1 MRDPAAASFL
11 NAHSSK
17 RFLRALTFSLLSFS
31 GVMVAFQTTQSAEH
45 VTRVAQ
51 TTIEG
56 ATNNADVIGVDHVF
70 NGKDGGLPTA
80 ALIEDAAGNLY
91 GTTSS
96 GGSGFGVVFKLDTAH
111 HESVLHAFTGPDGRL
126 PLGGLVLDRFG
137 SLYGTTTFGGVGDFG
152 TVFKIGP
159 NGRETVMYSFTGSP
173 DGRNPY
179 AGLVMDVAG
188 NLYGTTEFGGTSD
201 LGTIFQ
207 IDASGRQRVLHSFT
221 GDSTDG
227 SYPEASLIVD
237 SVGNLYGTTFSG
249 GSDGKG
255 TVFLFETR
263 QNTEVILYN
272 FSGGA
277 DGGYPLGGITRAN
290 DGTLYGT
297 TGFAGITRHH
307 GCCRPGA
314 GVVFS
319 LTGTSQKVLYTF
331 TGGVDGGVPSG
342 ALVLSN
348 GVLYGTTQ
356 LGGPG
361 HRGTAFSLRLADGLE
376 TVLHG
381 FTGKSDGAAP
391 QAGLSRNAA
400 GVLYGTANT
409 GGSAMKGTLF
419 HLQK

>member
-1 MRDPAAASFL
+1 MRQLTSHNRGFLQATSFAWL
-11 NAHSSK
+11 
-17 RFLRALTFSLLSFS
+17 LLS
-31 GVMVAFQTTQSAEH
+31 GVVAAQTTQSAESFM
-45 VTRVAQ
+45 TVAQ

-56 ATNNADVIGVDHVF
+56 ATNNHNVLGIDYVF
-70 NGKDGGLPTA
+70 KGKDGGLPTA
-80 ALIEDAAGNLY
+80 ALIEDRAGNLY

-96 GGSGFGVVFKLDTAH
+96 GGSGFGVVFKLNAAH

-126 PLGGLVLDRFG
+126 PRGSLVLDRFG
-137 SLYGTTTFGGVGDFG
+137 SLYGTTSYGGAADFG
-152 TVFKIGP
+152 TVFKIDP
-159 NGRETVMYSFTGSP
+159 NGTETVLYSFTGSP
-173 DGRNPY
+173 DGRNPS
-179 AGLVMDVAG
+179 AGLVIDIAG

-207 IDASGRQRVLHSFT
+207 IDTSGRQRVLHSFT

-227 SYPEASLIVD
+227 SDPKASLIVD
-237 SVGNLYGTTFSG
+237 NAGKLYGTTFSG
-249 GSDGKG
+249 GTGGKG
-255 TVFLFETR
+255 TVFLFDTK

-277 DGGYPLGGITRAN
+277 DGGHPLGGLTRAN
-290 DGTLYGT
+290 NGTLYGT
-297 TGFAGITRHH
+297 VGFYGVDRRH

-319 LTGTSQKVLYTF
+319 LTGTTQKVLYTF
-331 TGGVDGGVPSG
+331 TGGADGGVPSG
-342 ALVLSN
+342 NLVLSK

-361 HRGTAFSLRLADGLE
+361 QRGTAFSLRLAGGLE

-381 FTGKSDGAAP
+381 FTGKADGATP
-391 QAGLSRNAA
+391 QAGLSMNAA

-419 HLQK
+419 HLQN

>member
-1 MRDPAAASFL
+1 MDYPRGLPDKSSFRKICFCLLASL
-11 NAHSSK
+11 P
-17 RFLRALTFSLLSFS
+17 TI
-31 GVMVAFQTTQSAEH
+31 T
-45 VTRVAQ
+45 VAQ
-51 TTIEG
+51 T
-56 ATNNADVIGVDHVF
+56 NNDANVIGVDYAF
-70 NGKDGGLPTA
+70 KGRDGGLPTA
-80 ALIEDAAGNLY
+80 LIEDTAGNLY

-111 HESVLHAFTGPDGRL
+111 HESVLHAFAGPDGRL
-126 PLGGLVLDRFG
+126 PRGSLVSDRFG
-137 SLYGTTTFGGVGDFG
+137 SLYGTTAFGGAADLG
-152 TVFKIGP
+152 TVFKIDP
-159 NGRETVMYSFTGSP
+159 NGKETVLHSFTGSP
-173 DGRNPY
+173 DGRNPD
-179 AGLVMDVAG
+179 AGMVMDVAG

-207 IDASGRQRVLHSFT
+207 IDASGQHRVLHSFT

-227 SYPEASLIVD
+227 SDPKAGLIVD
-237 SVGNLYGTTFSG
+237 SAGNLYGTTFSG

-255 TVFLFETR
+255 TVFLFDTK
-263 QNTEVILYN
+263 QNTEHILYT
-272 FSGGA
+272 FSGGT
-277 DGGYPLGGITRAN
+277 DGGNPLGGIKRAN

-297 TGFAGITRHH
+297 TGFGGVARRH

-319 LTGTSQKVLYTF
+319 LAGTSQNVLYTF
-331 TGGVDGGVPSG
+331 SGGVDGAVPSG
-342 ALVLSN
+342 DLVLSN

-361 HRGTAFSLRLADGLE
+361 HRGTAFSLSLADGSE

-381 FTGKSDGAAP
+381 FTGKADGATP
-391 QAGLSRNAA
+391 QAGLFMNAA

-419 HLQK
+419 HLRNSSFTK

>member
-1 MRDPAAASFL
+1 MRQLTSH
-11 NAHSSK
+11 NK
-17 RFLRALTFSLLSFS
+17 GFLRAACFAWLLLS
-31 GVMVAFQTTQSAEH
+31 GAMVAAQTTQL
-45 VTRVAQ
+45 
-51 TTIEG
+51 
-56 ATNNADVIGVDHVF
+56 GVDYVF
-70 NGKDGGLPTA
+70 RGKDGGLPTA
-80 ALIEDAAGNLY
+80 ALIEDTAGNLY

-126 PLGGLVLDRFG
+126 PHGSLVLDRFG
-137 SLYGTTTFGGVGDFG
+137 NLYGTTSFGGAADFG
-152 TVFKIGP
+152 TVFKIDS
-159 NGRETVMYSFTGSP
+159 NGNETALYSFTGSP

-227 SYPEASLIVD
+227 SDPKASLIVD
-237 SVGNLYGTTFSG
+237 SAGNLYGTTFSG
-249 GSDGKG
+249 GSDARG
-255 TVFLFETR
+255 TVFLFDTR

-277 DGGYPLGGITRAN
+277 DGGNPLGGITRAN
-290 DGTLYGT
+290 DGTFYGT
-297 TGFAGITRHH
+297 AGFDGIDRRH

-319 LTGTSQKVLYTF
+319 LTGTSQNVLYTF

-342 ALVLSN
+342 DLVLSN

-356 LGGPG
+356 LGGPK
-361 HRGTAFSLRLADGLE
+361 HRGTAFSLTLADGLE

-381 FTGKSDGAAP
+381 FTGKADGATP
-391 QAGLSRNAA
+391 QAGLSMNAA

-409 GGSAMKGTLF
+409 GGSDMKGTLF
-419 HLQK
+419 HLQH

>member
-1 MRDPAAASFL
+1 VYYPRGLTDK
-11 NAHSSK
+11 SS
-17 RFLRALTFSLLSFS
+17 LRKLCLCLLAT
-31 GVMVAFQTTQSAEH
+31 VVILPTIT
-45 VTRVAQ
+45 VAQ
-51 TTIEG
+51 TKFER
-56 ATNNADVIGVDHVF
+56 ATNNNAIAIGVDYVF
-70 NGKDGGLPTA
+70 KGKDGGLPAA
-80 ALIEDAAGNLY
+80 ALIEDTAGNLY

-111 HESVLHAFTGPDGRL
+111 HESVLHAFTGSDGRV
-126 PLGGLVLDRFG
+126 PCGSLVSDRFG
-137 SLYGTTTFGGVGDFG
+137 RLYGTTSFGGTADLG
-152 TVFKIGP
+152 TVFKIDP
-159 NGRETVMYSFTGSP
+159 NGKETVLHSFTGSA
-173 DGRNPY
+173 DGRNPD

-188 NLYGTTEFGGTSD
+188 SLYGTTEFGGTAD

-207 IDASGRQRVLHSFT
+207 IDASGQHRVLHSFT

-227 SYPEASLIVD
+227 SNPKAGLIVD
-237 SVGNLYGTTFSG
+237 NAGKLYGTTFSG
-249 GSDGKG
+249 GFYGKG
-255 TVFLFETR
+255 TVFLFDTK

-272 FSGGA
+272 FSGGI
-277 DGGYPLGGITRAN
+277 DGGNPLSGLTRAN
-290 DGTLYGT
+290 DGTLYGAVAF
-297 TGFAGITRHH
+297 GGVSKRH
-307 GCCRPGA
+307 GCCRAGA

-319 LTGTSQKVLYTF
+319 LTGSSQNVLYTF

-342 ALVLSN
+342 HLVLAK

-381 FTGKSDGAAP
+381 FTGKTDGATP
-391 QAGLSRNAA
+391 QAGLSMNKA

-419 HLQK
+419 HLQN